1 MQRNRGFTLL
11 ELLVVLVLLGI
22 ITTLAVLAMGSGGLN
37 RKLEQEGHR
46 FVSLVELAGDE
57 AILHGRELGI
67 DFNQT
72 EYRFLFLVDGK
83 WLPYRDDKIFRT
95 RTLPDT
101 AFYKLFIDGL
111 PVGLPEQFDLDSGPG
126 ELGEIAEPGESDSLS
141 APLLKPQLFILSSGE
156 RNAFELQLL
165 TQEIPHYQI
174 SGDML
179 GELLMNKLSVEP

>member
-22 ITTLAVLAMGSGGLN
+22 ITTLAVLSMGSGGLN
-37 RKLEQEGHR
+37 RKLEQEGRR
-46 FVSLVELAGDE
+46 FVSLIELAGDE

-72 EYRFLFLVDGK
+72 EYRFLALEEGK
-83 WLPYRDDKIFRT
+83 WLPYQGDKIFRT

-101 AFYKLFIDGL
+101 AFYKLFIDDL
-111 PVGLPEQFDLDSGPG
+111 PVELSEQFDLDSGPG
-126 ELGEIAEPGESDSLS
+126 EPGEPGESDSLS
-141 APLLKPQLFILSSGE
+141 ATPLKPQLFILSSGE

-165 TQEIPHYQI
+165 TQGESHYQI

-179 GELLMNKLSVEP
+179 GELSMNKLSAEP

>member
-1 MQRNRGFTLL
+1 MRRNRGFTLL

-37 RKLEQEGHR
+37 RKLEQEGRR
-46 FVSLVELAGDE
+46 FIALIDLAGDE

-72 EYRFLFLVDGK
+72 QYRFLSMVEGE
-83 WLPYRDDKIFRT
+83 WLPYRDDKIFRA
-95 RTLPDT
+95 RNLPDT
-101 AFYKLFIDGL
+101 ASYKLFIDGL
-111 PVGLPEQFDLDSGPG
+111 PVGLPEQFDLKRENG
-126 ELGEIAEPGESDSLS
+126 EADSLS
-141 APLLKPQLFILSSGE
+141 APPLKPQLFILSSGE

-165 TQEIPHYQI
+165 TQEIPRYQI

-179 GELLMNKLSVEP
+179 GELLMNSLSDVP

>member
-37 RKLEQEGHR
+37 RKLEQEGRR

-72 EYRFLFLVDGK
+72 EYRFLFLVEGK

-101 AFYKLFIDGL
+101 AFYQLFIDGL
-111 PVGLPEQFDLDSGPG
+111 PVGLPEQFDLDSGQG
-126 ELGEIAEPGESDSLS
+126 ETGEPDSLS
-141 APLLKPQLFILSSGE
+141 APPLKPQLFILSSGE

-165 TQEIPHYQI
+165 TQENAHYQI
-174 SGDML
+174 SGDIL